1 MQGTTVAV
9 PVQDTGDAFRAS
21 LAGALN
27 TFLSAV
33 PRIIGFLVVLIVG
46 WIISSLLARG
56 VEALLHAVR
65 FNDLARRSGFA
76 DFVQQMGV
84 KDDSSGVIASIVKW
98 FVRLITLVVAFDTLG
113 LPAVSNVLNQLLL
126 WLPNLVVA
134 LVVLVI
140 GGLAANALS
149 QLVRGATSEAGFSNP
164 NMLATVTKVAVWSF
178 AIIVAV
184 NQLGI
189 ATTLINTL
197 LIGVIGALALACG
210 LAFGLGGRD
219 RAAQLLETV
228 GRNAERAGPKLERA
242 AEAAKSTLSTAKGQ
256 QAQGIGRQTPGI
268 GHHSESAAGNGSWV
282 ERSQGDRRRVERPGI
297 RDRRSGG
304 DAAS

>member
-9 PVQDTGDAFRAS
+9 PVQSTADAFRAS

-27 TFLSAV
+27 TFLSAI
-33 PRIIGFLVVLIVG
+33 PRIIGFVLVLIVG

-76 DFVQQMGV
+76 GFVQKMGV
-84 KDDSSGVIASIVKW
+84 RDDSAGVIASIVKW
-98 FVRLITLVVAFDTLG
+98 FVRLITLVVAFDMLG
-113 LPAVSNVLNQLLL
+113 LPAVSTVLQQLLL

-149 QLVRGATSEAGFSNP
+149 TLVRGATAEAGFTNP
-164 NMLATVTKVAVWSF
+164 ELLATVTKVAVWGF
-178 AIIVAV
+178 TIVVAI

-197 LIGVIGALALACG
+197 LIGLVGAFTIAFG
-210 LAFGLGGRD
+210 LAFGLGGRE
-219 RAAQLLETV
+219 RAAEIMNRI
-228 GRNAERAGPKLERA
+228 GRGAERAGPKLERA
-242 AEAAKSTLSTAKGQ
+242 AEAASRGAQSKVQ
-256 QAQGIGRQTPGI
+256 QVTVRK
-268 GHHSESAAGNGSWV
+268 GNGAWI
-282 ERSQGDRRRVERPGI
+282 ERAVQDRRRVDRPGVK
-297 RDRRSGG
+297 DRRMGNGSEG
-304 DAAS
+304 